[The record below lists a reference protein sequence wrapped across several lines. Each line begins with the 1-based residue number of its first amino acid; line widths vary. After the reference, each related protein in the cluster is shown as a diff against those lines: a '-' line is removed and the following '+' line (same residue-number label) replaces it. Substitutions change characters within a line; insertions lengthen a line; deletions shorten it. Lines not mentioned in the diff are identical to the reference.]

1 MVEPSRD
8 VATFLELAG
17 RFGSLTGY
25 GNDQSRVPLLVALK
39 PCCRK
44 SLPTSFDSMNP
55 LRSAPFAAAT
65 PELPLP
71 KDEKDHAGVP
81 SPVIACIVKRA
92 PLRVQAPHTLFASIE
107 TPSAMAVASLYCQT
121 VLPEGPN
128 TRLSGRVTAID
139 GAFELRMSVL
149 WIMPCGVAVMNARRV
164 TPAARTAWP
173 RVVAFAAAKRA
184 TKASAATENN
194 PAKMRRLKN
203 PPSPTSLRARPRRI
217 ERLWRPGADTEFLR
231 VLAT

>member
-25 GNDQSRVPLLVALK
+25 GNDQSGVPLLVDLK

-71 KDEKDHAGVP
+71 KEKKDHAGVP
-81 SPVIACIVKRA
+81 TPVIACTVRRA
-92 PLRVQAPHTLFASIE
+92 PLRSHAPHTLLASID
-107 TPSAMAVASLYCQT
+107 TPPAIAVSSSYIQT
-121 VLPEGPN
+121 MLPKGRN
-128 TRLSGRVTAID
+128 TRL
-139 GAFELRMSVL
+139 
-149 WIMPCGVAVMNARRV
+149 
-164 TPAARTAWP
+164 
-173 RVVAFAAAKRA
+173 
-184 TKASAATENN
+184 
-194 PAKMRRLKN
+194 
-203 PPSPTSLRARPRRI
+203 
-217 ERLWRPGADTEFLR
+217 
-231 VLAT
+231 

>member
-25 GNDQSRVPLLVALK
+25 GNDQSGVPLLVDLK

-71 KDEKDHAGVP
+71 NEEKDHAGVP
-81 SPVIACIVKRA
+81 SPVIACIVRRA
-92 PLRVQAPHTLFASIE
+92 PLRAQAPHTFL
-107 TPSAMAVASLYCQT
+107 
-121 VLPEGPN
+121 
-128 TRLSGRVTAID
+128 LSNRCRYS
-139 GAFELRMSVL
+139 ELRL
-149 WIMPCGVAVMNARRV
+149 VAAL
-164 TPAARTAWP
+164 
-173 RVVAFAAAKRA
+173 
-184 TKASAATENN
+184 S
-194 PAKMRRLKN
+194 
-203 PPSPTSLRARPRRI
+203 
-217 ERLWRPGADTEFLR
+217 
-231 VLAT
+231 